1 MPEFEF
7 DEILRRCSNAR
18 KGPHGVRRY
27 RSGPN
32 YAPTHAARS
41 HEENQP
47 VELRKPHS
55 QMAIEGFEQRK
66 LAAIM
71 FTDMVGYSALAQR
84 DEGLALELLEEHRAL
99 LRPAFHKHQGQ
110 EVKTIGDGFLVEFA
124 SAVAAVNCAVELQ
137 EALARRNL
145 GAPADSQLQIRI
157 GIHLGDVLHRGDDIV
172 GDGVN
177 IAARVEPLADL
188 GGIAITQQVFDQ
200 VYNKIPETLA
210 RIGKIELKNI
220 QRPVEVYRIILGPTA
235 REAAAGE
242 RETSAPARQP
252 SREQQRSIAV
262 LPFVNMSSDRENEF
276 LSDGI
281 SEDLL
286 NALSWIEGLR
296 VAARTSSFAFKGRNE
311 DIRKIGDALGVE
323 TVLEGSLRKVGT
335 KLRITAQLI
344 KVADGFSLWSE
355 RFDREMQDVFAI
367 QDDITRA
374 IMAALK
380 LRLAGHSDQPV
391 FKFQTTNAE
400 AYELY
405 LKGRFFWNQRGIGLR
420 KALHYFELALI
431 EDPDYALAMTGLSDT
446 YSLLSWYGDLP
457 PAEAMPKA
465 IAPAKRAVQLNP
477 QLAEAHTSLGFCQ
490 LCHNWDRAGA
500 EREFR
505 RAIEL
510 NPRTTPARYW
520 LGWLYS
526 CAGRH
531 EDAIEHCGQAV
542 EIEPFSA
549 IDRMFLGWMYYH
561 AGRFDEAEQ
570 QLRKGIELDGDERSV
585 SEFWLLGK
593 VNVAAGKRD
602 LAFRELGNAVEN
614 SRGRAWTTCMLGHA
628 WGVFGEPAK
637 AQEIL
642 ADLQDPDR
650 HGYVRAFGV
659 AMIYLGL
666 GDRDQAL
673 TWLEKG
679 CNDRDVW
686 ALMLKVDP
694 IYADLRTEPR
704 FAALLRKIGLEQ

>member
-1 MPEFEF
+1 M
-7 DEILRRCSNAR
+7 
-18 KGPHGVRRY
+18 
-27 RSGPN
+27 
-32 YAPTHAARS
+32 
-41 HEENQP
+41 Q
-47 VELRKPHS
+47 PHS
-55 QMAIEGFEQRK
+55 QMAIEEFEQRK

-71 FTDMVGYSALAQR
+71 FTDMVGYSALTQR
-84 DEGLALELLEEHRAL
+84 DEGLALELLEEHRTL
-99 LRPAFHKHQGQ
+99 LRPAFLKHQGQ
-110 EVKTIGDGFLVEFA
+110 EVKTIGDGFLVAFA

-145 GAPADSQLQIRI
+145 GAPPDRQLQVRI
-157 GIHLGDVLHRGDDIV
+157 GIHLGDVLRRGDDIV

-177 IAARVEPLADL
+177 IAARIEPLADL

-220 QRPVEVYRIILGPTA
+220 QRPVEVYRIILGPKT

-242 RETSAPARQP
+242 RETSTPGQP
-252 SREQQRSIAV
+252 SRKQQRSIAV

-296 VAARTSSFAFKGRNE
+296 VAARTSCFAFKGRNE
-311 DIRKIGDALGVE
+311 DIRTIGDALGVE
-323 TVLEGSLRKVGT
+323 TVLEGSLRRVGT

-380 LRLAGHSDQPV
+380 LRLAGRSDQPV
-391 FKFQTTNAE
+391 FKLQTTNAE

-431 EDPDYALAMTGLSDT
+431 EDPGYALAMSGLSDT

-457 PAEAMPKA
+457 PAEANPKA
-465 IAPAKRAVQLNP
+465 IAAAKRAVQLDP

-510 NPRTTPARYW
+510 NPADYPCALLARLALLLRWAPRRGHRTLR
-520 LGWLYS
+520 
-526 CAGRH
+526 AG
-531 EDAIEHCGQAV
+531 
-542 EIEPFSA
+542 
-549 IDRMFLGWMYYH
+549 
-561 AGRFDEAEQ
+561 
-570 QLRKGIELDGDERSV
+570 
-585 SEFWLLGK
+585 
-593 VNVAAGKRD
+593 
-602 LAFRELGNAVEN
+602 
-614 SRGRAWTTCMLGHA
+614 GRA
-628 WGVFGEPAK
+628 
-637 AQEIL
+637 
-642 ADLQDPDR
+642 
-650 HGYVRAFGV
+650 RAFFG
-659 AMIYLGL
+659 
-666 GDRDQAL
+666 
-673 TWLEKG
+673 
-679 CNDRDVW
+679 N
-686 ALMLKVDP
+686 
-694 IYADLRTEPR
+694 
-704 FAALLRKIGLEQ
+704 

>member
-1 MPEFEF
+1 LDEPLPEFDF
-7 DEILRRCSNAR
+7 DEILRRCSNAQ
-18 KGPHGVRRY
+18 KGPH
-27 RSGPN
+27 
-32 YAPTHAARS
+32 
-41 HEENQP
+41 P
-47 VELRKPHS
+47 VDLMKPHS
-55 QMAIEGFEQRK
+55 QMAIEGFEQRR

-99 LRPAFHKHQGQ
+99 LRPAFLKHQGQ

-145 GAPADSQLQIRI
+145 GAPEDRQLQVRI
-157 GIHLGDVLHRGDDIV
+157 GIHLGDVLRRGDDIV

-177 IAARVEPLADL
+177 IAARVEPLADP

-200 VYNKIPETLA
+200 VYNKE
-210 RIGKIELKNI
+210 
-220 QRPVEVYRIILGPTA
+220 
-235 REAAAGE
+235 
-242 RETSAPARQP
+242 
-252 SREQQRSIAV
+252 RSIAV

-296 VAARTSSFAFKGRNE
+296 VAASTSCFAFKGRNE
-311 DIRKIGDALGVE
+311 DIRKIGEALGVE
-323 TVLEGSLRKVGT
+323 TVLEGSLRRVGT

-380 LRLAGHSDQPV
+380 LRLAGRSDQPI
-391 FKFQTTNAE
+391 FKLQTTNAE

-431 EDPDYALAMTGLSDT
+431 EDPDYSLAMSGLSDS

-457 PAEAMPKA
+457 PAEAIPKA
-465 IAPAKRAVQLNP
+465 SAPAKRAVQLDP

-531 EDAIEHCGQAV
+531 EEAIEHCRQAV
-542 EIEPFSA
+542 DLEPFSA

-561 AGRFDEAEQ
+561 TGKFDEAEQ
-570 QLRKGIELDGDERSV
+570 QLRTGIELDGDERLV
-585 SEFWLLGK
+585 SGIWLLGK
-593 VNVAAGKRD
+593 IYVAASKRD
-602 LAFRELGNAVEN
+602 LAFRELGKAVEN
-614 SRGRAWTTCMLGHA
+614 SHGSAWTRCVLGHA
-628 WGVFGEPAK
+628 WGQFGEPAK
-637 AQEIL
+637 AREIL
-642 ADLQDPDR
+642 VDLQDSDK
-650 HGYVRAFGV
+650 HGYVRAFGI
-659 AMIYLGL
+659 AIIYLGL

-679 CNDRDVW
+679 CNHRDVW

-694 IYADLRTEPR
+694 IYADLRTDPR
-704 FAALLRKIGLEQ
+704 FVALLRRVGLEP